1 MAKLSELINDR
12 RRRQDNP
19 DRVRAIVHI
28 FFDPVT
34 KKESTCVKRQAFV
47 IGGPRLQQE
56 PEESHDAFK
65 ARVTAAVANQVKK
78 QNGQIA

>member
-56 PEESHDAFK
+56 PAESHDAFE
-65 ARVTAAVANQVKK
+65 ARVTAVANQVKK
-78 QNGQIA
+78 QNEQIA

>member
-12 RRRQDNP
+12 RRRKDNP

-47 IGGPRLQQE
+47 IGGPRLQQG
-56 PEESHDAFK
+56 PEESHHAFG
-65 ARVTAAVANQVKK
+65 ARVTAAANQVKK
-78 QNGQIA
+78 QNEQIA

>member
-1 MAKLSELINDR
+1 MAKLRELINDR
-12 RRRQDNP
+12 RRRQDKP

-34 KKESTCVKRQAFV
+34 KKESTCVKRLAFV

-56 PEESHDAFK
+56 PEESHDAFE
-65 ARVTAAVANQVKK
+65 ARVTAVANQVKK
-78 QNGQIA
+78 QNEQIA

>member
-1 MAKLSELINDR
+1 MTG

-56 PEESHDAFK
+56 PAESHDAFE
-65 ARVTAAVANQVKK
+65 ARVTAVANQVKK
-78 QNGQIA
+78 QNEQIA